1 MTVGMRFDDFHVGDH
16 AIFERTFSAAD
27 FAAFSALSGDTNPL
41 HHDVAYARAHSAF
54 GSPIVPLHLTL
65 APLSMIAGVIFP
77 GESSLYLGHE
87 VTAAQAVR
95 FEERLRYSARI
106 VAINQSHRILTLRV
120 LALRQA
126 EVVLDA
132 TMRVQARTPH
142 WESSLSP
149 LVRPAGPGRALV
161 TGASG
166 EIGGAV
172 AVALAR
178 AGWRLLLQDRGDT
191 ASRARLNEQLPAA
204 TDVRFVAAD
213 LATEVDPVLAAVRV
227 ADDLQL
233 LVHVASPGVAAPVEQ
248 LVAVNFS
255 ALQQLAE
262 AALPGLLTHQ
272 QGAIVLLGT
281 AAVRA
286 SIPGWEAYSGA
297 KAMAMNLIDS
307 LDRRFARYG
316 IRGLT
321 LAPGYVATRFSA
333 PYRSAADAALLPG
346 EVAEALVTLL
356 GQTDDPGNTVFLEPG
371 RAHRGRFAFQSGD
384 APAPPVPAAA
394 PKEGGGAGLLST
406 GATPATPNGP
416 PSTEGIAQAIR
427 AVLRVPATHDLAGG
441 GLGLTPGWDSL
452 KHIEIILAVEARAGV
467 HFSSHEIAATH
478 RFDELV
484 ALCARKLQDQ
494 PAAR

>member
-1 MTVGMRFDDFHVGDH
+1 MRFDDFHVGDH
-16 AIFERTFSAAD
+16 AVFERSFSTGD
-27 FAAFSALSGDTNPL
+27 FAVFSALSGDTNPL
-41 HHDVAYARAHSAF
+41 HHDAEYARERSGF
-54 GSPIVPLHLTL
+54 GAPIVPLHLTL
-65 APLSMIAGVIFP
+65 APLSMIAGMIFP
-77 GESSLYLGHE
+77 GEPSLYLGHE
-87 VTAAQAVR
+87 VTASQAVK
-95 FEERLRYSARI
+95 FGERLRYSARI
-106 VAINQSHRILTLRV
+106 VAINHSHRILTLRV

-132 TMRVQARTPH
+132 TMRVQARTSQWP
-142 WESSLSP
+142 SSLSS

-178 AGWRLLLQDRGDT
+178 AGWRLLLQDRGPT
-191 ASRARLNEQLPAA
+191 AWRARLLEQLDGAA
-204 TDVRFVAAD
+204 DVRFVAAE
-213 LATEVDPVLAAVRV
+213 LASDVEPVLAAVRA
-227 ADDLQL
+227 ADDLEL
-233 LVHVASPGVAAPVEQ
+233 IVHVASPAVAAPVDQ

-262 AALPGLLTHQ
+262 AALPGLLSHQ
-272 QGAIVLLGT
+272 HGAIVLLGT

-286 SIPGWEAYSGA
+286 ALPGWEAYSGA
-297 KAMAMNLIDS
+297 KAMAMNLVDA

-316 IRGLT
+316 VRGLT

-333 PYRSAADAALLPG
+333 PYRSASDAALLPG

-356 GQTDDPGNTVFLEPG
+356 GEKDAPGNTVFLEPG
-371 RAHRGRFAFQSGD
+371 RAHRGQFAFQSGD
-384 APAPPVPAAA
+384 
-394 PKEGGGAGLLST
+394 
-406 GATPATPNGP
+406 TPATIPARGP
-416 PSTEGIAQAIR
+416 KEPDAVFVSTPAGVSGSPSTEGIAQAVR
-427 AVLRVPATHDLAGG
+427 AVLRVPATQNLAGG

-452 KHIEIILAVEARAGV
+452 KHIEIILAVEARTGL

-484 ALCARKLQDQ
+484 ALCARKMQQ
-494 PAAR
+494 PPAAS